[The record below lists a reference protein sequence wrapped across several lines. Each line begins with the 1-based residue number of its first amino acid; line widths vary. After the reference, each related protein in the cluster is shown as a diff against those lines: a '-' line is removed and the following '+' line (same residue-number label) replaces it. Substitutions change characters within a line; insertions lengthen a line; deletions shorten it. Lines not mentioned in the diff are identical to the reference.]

1 MVTIDAARRGGMLKA
16 SSTDKIIVYTTV
28 MPKTIAKTTDSRLI
42 VKSRQHLVKLAD
54 EHGINLCQNYNRER
68 PPPVGR
74 SSGNQFTCQ

>member
-1 MVTIDAARRGGMLKA
+1 
-16 SSTDKIIVYTTV
+16 